1 MNLSVE
7 DIVKEAISK
16 GNSTPVVSKEQE
28 ETEPAKLAS
37 ALEAIAS
44 DDEEQADAYAKHTEE
59 KNEKLASIKD
69 FVETLH
75 EVL

>member
-7 DIVKEAISK
+7 DIVKEALAK
-16 GNSTPVVSKEQE
+16 GKNSVPVPKQE
-28 ETEPAKLAS
+28 AETEPAKLAS
-37 ALEAIAS
+37 ALEALAE
-44 DDEEQADAYAKHTEE
+44 DDKAEANVYAELTEQ

-69 FVETLH
+69 FVDTLH

>member
-7 DIVKEAISK
+7 DIVKEALLK
-16 GNSTPVVSKEQE
+16 GKGSVPAPKQDDDS
-28 ETEPAKLAS
+28 EPAKLAS

-44 DDEEQADAYAKHTEE
+44 NDDEEAKAYAELTEQ

-69 FVETLH
+69 FVETLA
-75 EVL
+75 EVV

>member
-7 DIVKEAISK
+7 DIVKEALLK
-16 GNSTPVVSKEQE
+16 GKGSVPAPKQVEDS
-28 ETEPAKLAS
+28 EPAKLAS

-44 DDEEQADAYAKHTEE
+44 NDDEEAKAYAELTEQ

-69 FVETLH
+69 FVETLA
-75 EVL
+75 EVV